1 MYKMESGRWAVV
13 GIVSWGTV
21 YYSSD
26 QSDTISGYLMA
37 VKISLGID
45 GKCAV
50 AGQPG
55 VYTRVSAFS
64 DWIYRKISSA

>member
-13 GIVSWGTV
+13 GIVSWGTIFISRKR
-21 YYSSD
+21 YSILFND
-26 QSDTISGYLMA
+26 R
-37 VKISLGID
+37 KISTGID

-64 DWIYRKISSA
+64 DWIYHKISSA